1 MNEAGTRAEHVGP
14 VLKAAGWGVVEGSR
28 VLREHSITRATVLPC
43 KLSKGKDTISIV
55 SGDAVFS
62 CLARAVATLGGYP
75 GKSDISLML
84 SPHVFSRS
92 IALALVLAASL
103 AACGSNRT
111 KEEPAPLG
119 ETFGA
124 EDTYSRI
131 YAVEPSIACEA
142 TRRALLGQGY
152 VIGKMAPEAVEAT
165 KNFQPESN
173 LHTQLKVLTTCVSRS
188 DGGSIVFINA
198 VQDRYALKSQSNS
211 ASVDL
216 SAIGS
221 VSLPIPIGA
230 SNANLVRVGSNTV
243 QNQDFYRRLFDRV
256 TFYLPGTPANAPPP
270 PEPEG
275 PPDPVTPKQ

>member
-1 MNEAGTRAEHVGP
+1 MSSAN
-14 VLKAAGWGVVEGSR
+14 L
-28 VLREHSITRATVLPC
+28 
-43 KLSKGKDTISIV
+43 
-55 SGDAVFS
+55 F
-62 CLARAVATLGGYP
+62 AR
-75 GKSDISLML
+75 SLT
-84 SPHVFSRS
+84 
-92 IALALVLAASL
+92 LALVLAVSL
-103 AACGSNRT
+103 TACGSSRIK

-124 EDTYSRI
+124 DDTYSRS
-131 YAVEPSIACEA
+131 YAVAPSTACEA

-152 VIGKMAPEAVEAT
+152 VIGKMAPEAVEAI
-165 KNFQPESN
+165 KNFQPQAEV
-173 LHTQLKVLTTCVSRS
+173 HTQLKVLTTCVPKS

-198 VQDRYALKSQSNS
+198 VQDLYALKSQSNS
-211 ASVDL
+211 ASVGV
-216 SAIGS
+216 SMIGS

>member
-1 MNEAGTRAEHVGP
+1 MSSANLFFR
-14 VLKAAGWGVVEGSR
+14 
-28 VLREHSITRATVLPC
+28 
-43 KLSKGKDTISIV
+43 
-55 SGDAVFS
+55 
-62 CLARAVATLGGYP
+62 
-75 GKSDISLML
+75 SLT
-84 SPHVFSRS
+84 
-92 IALALVLAASL
+92 LALVLAASL

-124 EDTYSRI
+124 DDTYSRT
-131 YAVEPSIACEA
+131 YAVAPSTACEA

-152 VIGKMAPEAVEAT
+152 VIGKMAPEAVEAI
-165 KNFQPESN
+165 KNFQPQADV
-173 LHTQLKVLTTCVSRS
+173 HTQLKVLTTCVPRA

-198 VQDRYALKSQSNS
+198 VQDLYALKSQSNS
-211 ASVDL
+211 ASVGV
-216 SAIGS
+216 SMIGS

-275 PPDPVTPKQ
+275 PPDPVTPKQTP